1 MLLVA
6 LGWKIAIQ
14 PDDPNYLKED
24 LVKFLERK
32 PFQRRRDRRDG
43 ELHADHPGDHS
54 LMPSAGRKA
63 YPRWIE
69 PGSHST
75 YCCRHRS
82 LVRRLSRRGVRPTA
96 SIMDSGKL
104 PLVQISSRAW
114 ID

>member
-6 LGWKIAIQ
+6 IGWKIAIQ

-24 LVKFLERK
+24 LIKFLERNHFSVVVTDEMVNYT
-32 PFQRRRDRRDG
+32 PIIRATTASCHLQIAR
-43 ELHADHPGDHS
+43 P
-54 LMPSAGRKA
+54 

-82 LVRRLSRRGVRPTA
+82 LVRRLSLRGLRPTA
-96 SIMDSGKL
+96 GIMDSCKL
-104 PLVQISSRAW
+104 PLVQVSSRA
-114 ID
+114 